1 MSMRL
6 ALLTL
11 SLLLFSSPLTATPKP
26 KRYAVTND
34 RALTVTRDVLE
45 RKGYEVTRI
54 QNKGSDQI
62 VWYRA
67 ENHGHG
73 AKPVRL
79 VIHRDLDKIVF
90 LETPQP
96 ILVAIDVQLK

>member
-1 MSMRL
+1 MYSRL
-6 ALLTL
+6 ALLAVM
-11 SLLLFSSPLTATPKP
+11 LLVTPSKP

-34 RALTVTRDVLE
+34 RALMVTRDVLD
-45 RKGYEVTRI
+45 RKGYEVTKI

-62 VWYRA
+62 VWYRSSKHA
-67 ENHGHG
+67 KGTS
-73 AKPVRL
+73 ASKPVRM
-79 VIHRDLDKIVF
+79 VIHRDVDKIVF